1 MIRDCRPHEKRWRD
15 FCVDK
20 NLQEGWLED
29 LNELKALN
37 LISICEGHYAQKTHP
52 SSKFPH
58 INLKLKEELLPGF
71 LKDWETLRPGVL
83 NEVHNLFQKGDT
95 YFNFE
100 LRFKI
105 RTGRGRLV
113 YQEELVVKMRR
124 FQPRESEE
132 IDPEC
137 ARWFEQSIESIQVLD
152 DIIFKWHHLSN
163 QSP

>member
-1 MIRDCRPHEKRWRD
+1 MIRKECQAHEKRWRD

-20 NLQEGWLED
+20 NLQETWLEE
-29 LNELKALN
+29 LNNLKTLN
-37 LISICEGHYAQKTHP
+37 LISICEGHYAHKPHS

-58 INLKLKEELLPGF
+58 INLKLKEELLSGF
-71 LKDWETLRPGVL
+71 LKDWETLRPGII

-113 YQEELVVKMRR
+113 YQEEFVLKMRR
-124 FQPRESEE
+124 FQARATDEMDS
-132 IDPEC
+132 DC
-137 ARWFEQSIESIQVLD
+137 YRWFEQSVESIQALD
-152 DIIFKWHHLSN
+152 DIILEWHLVSS
-163 QSP
+163 Q

>member
-1 MIRDCRPHEKRWRD
+1 MITKECQAHEKRWRD

-20 NLQEGWLED
+20 NLAEIWLEE
-29 LNELKALN
+29 LNNLKTLN
-37 LISICEGHYAQKTHP
+37 LISICEGHYDQKSHT
-52 SSKFPH
+52 SSKFTH
-58 INLKLKEELLPGF
+58 INLKLKEVLLPGF

-113 YQEELVVKMRR
+113 YQEELVIKMRR
-124 FQPRESEE
+124 YQPRISKEM
-132 IDPEC
+132 DVEC
-137 ARWFEQSIESIQVLD
+137 HQWFDQSVASIKALD
-152 DIIFKWHHLSN
+152 DIILEWH
-163 QSP
+163 QSSSQ